1 VVEGDTVKRADM
13 YHEIQAEFRDTA
25 PFAVMFQL
33 VEQAGISEKVEGLN
47 LGGAITAA
55 AYWDVTK

>member
-1 VVEGDTVKRADM
+1 M
-13 YHEIQAEFRDTA
+13 YHEIQAEFRETA

>member
-1 VVEGDTVKRADM
+1 
-13 YHEIQAEFRDTA
+13 
-25 PFAVMFQL
+25 MFQL

>member
-1 VVEGDTVKRADM
+1 
-13 YHEIQAEFRDTA
+13 
-25 PFAVMFQL
+25 MFQK
-33 VEQAGISEKVEGLN
+33 VEQVGIAENVEGLN